1 MSLLFIIKNTTI
13 IIIIIVVITCKSVG
27 TAAIVVSHAINAD
40 GAVLAGR
47 RPALVPVRLALTSG
61 VSVYAVAR
69 ISAALAINQ
78 SVVVAMVAD
87 GWRRKDESNHLM
99 VHLRSRDDQM
109 VRAGIGK

>member
-1 MSLLFIIKNTTI
+1 MSLLFIIKNTTLM

-78 SVVVAMVAD
+78 SEVAVLAKKGRIQSFD
-87 GWRRKDESNHLM
+87 GPFAF
-99 VHLRSRDDQM
+99 Q
-109 VRAGIGK
+109 G

>member
-1 MSLLFIIKNTTI
+1 MSLLFITKNTTLI

-78 SVVVAMVAD
+78 SVVVAMVAVLAKKGRIQSFD
-87 GWRRKDESNHLM
+87 GPFAF
-99 VHLRSRDDQM
+99 Q
-109 VRAGIGK
+109 G

>member
-1 MSLLFIIKNTTI
+1 M

-78 SVVVAMVAD
+78 SVVAMVAVLAKKGRIQSFD
-87 GWRRKDESNHLM
+87 GPFAF
-99 VHLRSRDDQM
+99 Q
-109 VRAGIGK
+109 G

>member
-1 MSLLFIIKNTTI
+1 MSLLFINNNNNSI
-13 IIIIIVVITCKSVG
+13 VITCKSVG

-78 SVVVAMVAD
+78 SVVAMVAD